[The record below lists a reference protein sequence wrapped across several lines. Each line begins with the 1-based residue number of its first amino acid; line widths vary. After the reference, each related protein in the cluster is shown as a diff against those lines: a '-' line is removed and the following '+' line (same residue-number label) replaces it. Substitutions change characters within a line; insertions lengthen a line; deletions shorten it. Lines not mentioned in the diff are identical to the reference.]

1 MRGASAILLRQFFAP
16 ASSTY
21 TYPVASGSGR
31 EAVLI
36 DFAAML
42 IGAAIYML
50 IRR

>member
-1 MRGASAILLRQFFAP
+1 MLLRQFFTL

-21 TYPVASGSGR
+21 TYLIASGSGR

-42 IGAAIYML
+42 IGVVIYML